1 MQWLGWFWVPHEL
14 GNLHTLRCTP
24 TNSWG
29 HHCVESD
36 WSCWWPQL
44 QVVEGVFSD
53 EDIDMS
59 LDPWAAEW
67 CLERRISSQI
77 KQSPMKVA
85 ESKSCAIHSV
95 AWMWLFDAPSGQN
108 NMEIWKCLGF
118 QALTL
123 SSLIYQNSIGTSGE
137 LIHYDPLA
145 FVIQSHPV
153 APTSLM
159 KSLRLMVEIL
169 MWMLRE
175 SRKKSPC
182 FDAYFS

>member
-108 NMEIWKCLGF
+108 NMEIWKFL
-118 QALTL
+118 ALTL
-123 SSLIYQNSIGTSGE
+123 SSRIYQNSIGTSGE
-137 LIHYDPLA
+137 LIHYDWWSPYGWW
-145 FVIQSHPV
+145 
-153 APTSLM
+153 
-159 KSLRLMVEIL
+159 LRSSCF
-169 MWMLRE
+169 LRE
-175 SRKKSPC
+175 SRLITMFWCLTFIVLLVKVS
-182 FDAYFS
+182 